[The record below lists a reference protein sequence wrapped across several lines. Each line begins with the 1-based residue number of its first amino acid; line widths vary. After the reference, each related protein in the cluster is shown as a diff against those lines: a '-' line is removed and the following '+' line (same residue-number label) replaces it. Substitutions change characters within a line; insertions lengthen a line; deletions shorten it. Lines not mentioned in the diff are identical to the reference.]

1 VILQSTQSVQEL
13 LPRPQVA
20 PTSTSTS
27 TQASAETPFRDL
39 LDGALQSRTEP
50 PKAKDAA
57 AQPKETVKSSD
68 KEQPVQDAATGKE
81 PKPAGK
87 ARTPASEED
96 DAQEVAI
103 AAAAAILAPL
113 AVPVQEP
120 VQAQTSAT
128 AAQQTIQP
136 STSLMATP
144 LEQPAP
150 VTTSISLTATPSP
163 VTIPASTA
171 ELTLPVSG
179 PEQATSQGEMPLA
192 LSANTTMEAANLL
205 PEETPPAATAETQM
219 PKSGSE
225 NSQQRLDSLI
235 AKASQELSN
244 RTVHVEQANA
254 LAQESPK
261 ESAPS
266 AALKLEETAV
276 PKPQPE
282 AKKSDQPTP
291 EEMQLGTRELPT
303 VQIRGMEAEVIKPMM
318 QPTPVQQVEAQVI
331 QHLEQGKT
339 EFRMQLTPKELGKVD
354 VHMLLEDGK
363 LTVQIVTATS
373 KAAQELQRTSESLMA
388 SLRMAGTQV
397 ESVQIVHRPEE
408 TSQQMDGAFNMESG
422 QQQSGQ
428 SHHGNSPRH
437 PGQEADWEET
447 SYPTPETLSRLL
459 DEAV

>member
-1 VILQSTQSVQEL
+1 MILQSTQSVQEL

-81 PKPAGK
+81 PKSAGK

-120 VQAQTSAT
+120 VRAQTSAT

-171 ELTLPVSG
+171 EPTLPVSG
-179 PEQATSQGEMPLA
+179 PEQATPQGEMPLA
-192 LSANTTMEAANLL
+192 LSANITVEAANLL
-205 PEETPPAATAETQM
+205 PEETPP
-219 PKSGSE
+219 
-225 NSQQRLDSLI
+225 
-235 AKASQELSN
+235 
-244 RTVHVEQANA
+244 
-254 LAQESPK
+254 
-261 ESAPS
+261 
-266 AALKLEETAV
+266 
-276 PKPQPE
+276 
-282 AKKSDQPTP
+282 
-291 EEMQLGTRELPT
+291 
-303 VQIRGMEAEVIKPMM
+303 
-318 QPTPVQQVEAQVI
+318 
-331 QHLEQGKT
+331 
-339 EFRMQLTPKELGKVD
+339 
-354 VHMLLEDGK
+354 
-363 LTVQIVTATS
+363 
-373 KAAQELQRTSESLMA
+373 
-388 SLRMAGTQV
+388 
-397 ESVQIVHRPEE
+397 
-408 TSQQMDGAFNMESG
+408 
-422 QQQSGQ
+422 
-428 SHHGNSPRH
+428 
-437 PGQEADWEET
+437 
-447 SYPTPETLSRLL
+447 
-459 DEAV
+459 